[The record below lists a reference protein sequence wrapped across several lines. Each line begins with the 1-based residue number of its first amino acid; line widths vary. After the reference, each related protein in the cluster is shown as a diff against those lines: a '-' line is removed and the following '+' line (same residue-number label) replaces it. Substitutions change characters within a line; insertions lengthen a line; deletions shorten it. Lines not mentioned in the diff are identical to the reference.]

1 LGASGAALGADVNAA
16 IDPRVRDG
24 AEHAVLAGV
33 VFGLNWTRFMRQTTW
48 ILLAALTVAVPV
60 AGAGDFYLKN
70 GDRVVFYGD
79 SITEQRL
86 YTVIAETYVVTR
98 YPKLDAVFVHS
109 GWGGDRVSGG
119 GGGAIDTRLPRDV
132 FAYKPTVIT
141 IMLGMNDG
149 EYSAESEAVD
159 KKFFDGYRHIVDAV
173 HSALPGVRITAIRP
187 SPYDDVTRPPN
198 FPGGYNEVMIS
209 FGKWIANYAGEAG
222 LDVADLNTDV
232 VQVLA
237 KANEQNGEEARK
249 IIPDRVHPSF
259 AGHLIMAEE
268 LLKSW
273 GARAVVSAVAIDT
286 SAGQPQVKSAEHAG
300 ITALSAEH
308 LLEWTELDDALP
320 LPFQSWQSMWGSGP
334 LKLVLSSSD
343 VAEALNRQSL
353 RVTGL
358 HDGVYTLEIDGQ
370 PVGTFNNDQLASGI
384 NLALLETPMTKQA
397 REVYE
402 LTVAHCNIHNDRWRT
417 IQVPLT
423 EYDLPQSRAAMESI
437 DALEQAVVAKQ
448 HEAAQPKPHKYA
460 LVPVR

>member
-1 LGASGAALGADVNAA
+1 VAELNA
-16 IDPRVRDG
+16 
-24 AEHAVLAGV
+24 H
-33 VFGLNWTRFMRQTTW
+33 
-48 ILLAALTVAVPV
+48 
-60 AGAGDFYLKN
+60 
-70 GDRVVFYGD
+70 
-79 SITEQRL
+79 
-86 YTVIAETYVVTR
+86 
-98 YPKLDAVFVHS
+98 
-109 GWGGDRVSGG
+109 
-119 GGGAIDTRLPRDV
+119 
-132 FAYKPTVIT
+132 
-141 IMLGMNDG
+141 
-149 EYSAESEAVD
+149 
-159 KKFFDGYRHIVDAV
+159 
-173 HSALPGVRITAIRP
+173 
-187 SPYDDVTRPPN
+187 
-198 FPGGYNEVMIS
+198 
-209 FGKWIANYAGEAG
+209 
-222 LDVADLNTDV
+222 V

-320 LPFQSWQSMWGSGP
+320 LPFQSWQSLWGSGP